1 MFPTMS
7 DRQSYQRRAFAES
20 VTAYGS
26 RGSIEGHTK
35 LSISLPTDLV
45 EVVRGAATDQGVS
58 VSAVIAASLR
68 RTIEDA
74 DQARLDRAL
83 EAQNEENLEW
93 ANAYLPFAAKLWSDL
108 EW

>member
-1 MFPTMS
+1 MS
-7 DRQSYQRRAFAES
+7 EQQSYQRRAFAES
-20 VTAYGS
+20 VAAYGS
-26 RGSIEGHTK
+26 NASVDRHTK

-45 EVVRGAATDQGVS
+45 EVVRGAAADEGVS

-68 RTIEDA
+68 RTIEEA

-83 EAQNEENLEW
+83 ELDAEENLAW
-93 ANAYLPFAAKLWSDL
+93 ANAYLPIAAKLVSDL